1 MQRYSYNSTLRQ
13 GWNRIQL
20 FFFGFWH
27 SFLCTK
33 SFADKIFTSMMYTCY
48 VYLVIDACSNNII
61 PSHRQTYIYTYI
73 YKHDADLLTESLN
86 TFVLFVDIFY
96 GFPVAQH
103 FDSPSYFNVIYY
115 NYTFSITSLASC
127 QCKKHIQNS
136 LHCHRSTAPSYV
148 ADMQHRWASHTR
160 NTRSSSYTMPLLN
173 QPAHSKETLGDRSF
187 YIASSS
193 VWNSIPNDVRR
204 APSLSSL
211 KSRLKTYLF
220 SSIYK
225 DWSVSLITVHMC
237 LVWPCYGI
245 VDSLS

>member
-1 MQRYSYNSTLRQ
+1 
-13 GWNRIQL
+13 
-20 FFFGFWH
+20 
-27 SFLCTK
+27 
-33 SFADKIFTSMMYTCY
+33 MMYTCY

-61 PSHRQTYIYTYI
+61 PSHRQTYIYIYIYI
-73 YKHDADLLTESLN
+73 YKQDADLLTESLN
-86 TFVLFVDIFY
+86 TFVLFFDIFY
-96 GFPVAQH
+96 GFHVAQH
-103 FDSPSYFNVIYY
+103 FDSPSYSNVIYY
-115 NYTFSITSLASC
+115 NYTFSITSLDSC

-136 LHCHRSTAPSYV
+136 LHCRSSTAPSYV
-148 ADMQHRWASHTR
+148 ADMQHRWPSHTR

-173 QPAHSKETLGDRSF
+173 QPAHSKETLSDRSF

-220 SSIYK
+220 SLIYK

-237 LVWPCYGI
+237 LAWPCYGI
-245 VDSLS
+245 VDSLSWNALMCIKKSYIN